1 MTTINDLIRYLEG
14 TIDFL
19 KERFDSDQE
28 LKVFSNT
35 YFMSSASHILEVRNG
50 FVDLDNPIGYGEED

>member
-35 YFMSSASHILEVRNG
+35 YFMSDTSHILEVRNG
-50 FVDLDNPIGYGEED
+50 FIDLDNPIGYGEED

>member
-19 KERFDSDQE
+19 KERFDSDQK

-35 YFMSSASHILEVRNG
+35 YFIHSASHILEVRNG
-50 FVDLDNPIGYGEED
+50 FIDLDNPIGYGEED